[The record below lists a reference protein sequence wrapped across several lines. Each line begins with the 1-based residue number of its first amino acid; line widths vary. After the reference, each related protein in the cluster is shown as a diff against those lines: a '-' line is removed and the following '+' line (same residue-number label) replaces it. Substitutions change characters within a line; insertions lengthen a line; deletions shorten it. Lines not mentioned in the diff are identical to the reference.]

1 LFRVSANSGVVEN
14 LSQDHEN
21 IRSVEVSKDGLSLF
35 FTSDLSGGWEVWQ
48 LDLASNERRRI
59 SKQGGYRPTD
69 PYGDGMVYYTKLNR
83 FGLWRMPVA
92 GGDEELV
99 SDLIRFYNHD
109 DWQLNSS
116 GLYLRLYDVDK
127 NISVY
132 HQSPG
137 FEAEPTLVL
146 RGTANEVLKLNDVTP
161 DGQRLLLIRVIAPSQ
176 DIMAASDW

>member
-1 LFRVSANSGVVEN
+1 MITLEKVF
-14 LSQDHEN
+14 QQ
-21 IRSVEVSKDGLSLF
+21 GLVPLQS
-35 FTSDLSGGWEVWQ
+35 
-48 LDLASNERRRI
+48 
-59 SKQGGYRPTD
+59 
-69 PYGDGMVYYTKLNR
+69 
-83 FGLWRMPVA
+83 A

-116 GLYLRLYDVDK
+116 GLYLRLYDADK

-132 HQSPG
+132 HQGPG

-146 RGTANEVLKLNDVTP
+146 RGTADEVLKLNDVTP
-161 DGQRLLLIRVIAPSQ
+161 DGQRLLMIRVIAPSQ